1 MGFSLAAAGV
11 LLLHLAFVL
20 FVVFGALLLVR
31 WPRLAWLHLPAAA
44 WGFFIELTGRL
55 CPLTTLEK
63 LLRVRAG
70 LSGYGESF
78 VEHYLLRLIYP
89 GSLTREMQLGLAVGV
104 VTINVLLYGWA
115 FLLPRLRQR
124 AHS

>member
-104 VTINVLLYGWA
+104 VTINLLLYGWA

>member
-89 GSLTREMQLGLAVGV
+89 GSLTREMQVGLAVGV

>member
-115 FLLPRLRQR
+115 FLLPRLRRR